1 MSLNYDPC
9 STAPME
15 VIYGNGSS
23 ALVEQSVE
31 VGPVKALVCPG
42 EDLTE
47 NLFSPNP
54 LLDLGYTLHMD
65 GRSGYMR
72 HPETG
77 ETIHVTRHGARWSV
91 DLEDVAALKR
101 HHSSLD
107 KALGPYMACTVK
119 SKPISE
125 SIRQRVLRLHERMG
139 HAATEVMCDA
149 CTGVGS
155 TWSHSELTPSMIR
168 KVMRKEPCVV
178 CALAK
183 RNKKPVPD
191 PSGERL
197 EELKPGEIIS
207 ADIVGKIS
215 PPTKNGDRYYFLFAD
230 VKTGYQ
236 HVYTCATKSG
246 FVTAMKL
253 VLEWYKVN
261 KCEPKILR
269 TDSEE
274 VLVHGSVGKYLASI
288 GMKTE
293 LSAPYAHHQ
302 NFVERYVQTAN
313 KGTSALLHG
322 QRFLKAHH
330 WDKAL
335 MHFIDCRNHSPNV
348 KCGKM
353 SPYEVITG
361 QTTNLKK
368 TFQFAF
374 GDLVYVRIPNDQ
386 REWKFDLRQD
396 IGIYVGQPPGSVD
409 AAYVYY
415 PYSNTQYVRSNLSA
429 VDVSDEVYRRYFA
442 RRFDIRDAS
451 KSDWSMLKDVAGD
464 LAFDFEQPSV
474 SDGNG
479 DEFKLVARLAETEEI
494 PQELSPVN
502 KRTAAIPKSDRVLRS
517 VSAKSAAAV
526 GSGGRE
532 TVDDGAE
539 DDDMFKRLC
548 VNAMAAAT
556 SKLTVS
562 GALRSE
568 DRAHWIKAIRDEIFA
583 LLYVTHSLV
592 PEDIDYSKPHH
603 LIHATIQLK
612 KKMKDVN
619 LLDKFKAR
627 CCACGNELFGL
638 INETYSPTVA
648 SITHSVLHQIAI
660 IDDMATATV
669 DTVAAY
675 LNQIYPEDAAAIYLK
690 LPRNVAEI
698 CGLDPDRVY
707 RIKKYI
713 YGLPDSGR
721 AYYLAYREH
730 LLANGYSST
739 MSDPCLFVRIV
750 DSERT
755 YIWFHVDDTFVA
767 SNSTS
772 GIERFTNIMRRRF
785 EITINDQVDSHLGVN
800 MERLD
805 DGSIKLTQRK
815 LLQQIFDEYPPE
827 DITRAKG
834 IPIPLKPTV
843 SSIDESS
850 DSDIPQVEYLHLL
863 GMLNYMTRSRPDIST
878 ALSFAATHSSK
889 PMRSHYLELLRI
901 VRYLWD
907 TRDKSLIVRRG
918 SNSNS
923 SLTLTCY
930 VDASYL
936 THADARS
943 HSGYCMSFGTV
954 GTFYVKSSK
963 QQLVATSSTHAEIRA
978 LYQLIVDIIFVVN
991 LCDELGRPVHLPA
1004 IIFEDN
1010 KPAIDVSS
1018 SLTARIKKCR
1028 HFLMLINFIRE
1039 QVSEGLIAIQKVSTE
1054 LNYAD
1059 VLTKALAGSSFES
1072 KVDYLLGILHD

>member
-1 MSLNYDPC
+1 MSLNYEPC
-9 STAPME
+9 STTAPVE
-15 VIYGNGSS
+15 IVYGNGSS
-23 ALVEQSVE
+23 AVVEQSVE
-31 VGPVKALVCPG
+31 LGPVKAFVCPSN
-42 EDLTE
+42 DLTE

-77 ETIHVTRHGARWSV
+77 DKIHVTRHGARWSV
-91 DLEDVAALKR
+91 DLEDIAALKQY
-101 HHSSLD
+101 HYALD
-107 KALGPYMACTVK
+107 KALGPYMTCTLKAK
-119 SKPISE
+119 SVSE
-125 SIRQRVLRLHERMG
+125 SVRQRVLRLHERMG

-155 TWSHSELTPSMIR
+155 TWSHSELTPSIIR

-178 CALAK
+178 CVLAK

-197 EELKPGEIIS
+197 EHLKPGEIIS
-207 ADIVGKIS
+207 ADIVGKIN
-215 PPTKNGDRYYFLFAD
+215 PPTKNGDCYYFLFAD

-253 VLEWYKVN
+253 VLDWYKIN
-261 KCEPKILR
+261 KCDTKVIR

-274 VLVHGSVGKYLASI
+274 VLVHGNVGRYLAGI
-288 GMKTE
+288 GIKTE

-335 MHFIDCRNHSPNV
+335 MHYIDCRNHSPNV
-348 KCGKM
+348 KCGKK
-353 SPYEVITG
+353 SPHEVITG
-361 QTTNLKK
+361 RTTNLEK

-374 GDLVYVRIPNDQ
+374 GDLVYVRIPDGQ

-396 IGIYVGQPPGSVD
+396 IGIYVGQPPESVD
-409 AAYVYY
+409 SAYVYY
-415 PYSNTQYVRSNLSA
+415 PYSNMQYVRSNLSA
-429 VDVSDEVYRRYFA
+429 MDISDEAYQRYFA

-451 KSDWSMLKDVAGD
+451 KTDWSMLRDVVGD
-464 LAFDFEQPSV
+464 LAFDFEQPSDA
-474 SDGNG
+474 DGEG
-479 DEFKLVARLAETEEI
+479 GEHRLVARLAETEEV
-494 PQELSPVN
+494 PRELAPTDS
-502 KRTAAIPKSDRVLRS
+502 RATTSKSDRVLRS
-517 VSAKSAAAV
+517 ASAKSVTAV
-526 GSGGRE
+526 GTAGRE
-532 TVDDGAE
+532 VADDSAA
-539 DDDMFKRLC
+539 DDLFKRLC
-548 VNAMAAAT
+548 INAMAAVT
-556 SKLTVS
+556 SKLTVN
-562 GALRSE
+562 GALRS
-568 DRAHWIKAIRDEIFA
+568 DDCDYWIKAIRDEIFS
-583 LLYVTHSLV
+583 LLYTTHSLV
-592 PEDIDYSKPHH
+592 PEEIDYSRPHH
-603 LIHATIQLK
+603 LIHATVQLK
-612 KKMKDVN
+612 KKMKDVG

-627 CCACGNELFGL
+627 CCACGNELYGL
-638 INETYSPTVA
+638 ISETYSPTV
-648 SITHSVLHQIAI
+648 SSLTHSVLHQIAI
-660 IDDMATATV
+660 IDDMVTATV

-675 LNQIYPEDAAAIYLK
+675 LNQDYPDDAVPIYLK

-698 CGLDPDRVY
+698 CGLNPNTVY
-707 RIKKYI
+707 RVKKYI
-713 YGLPDSGR
+713 YGLPDAGR

-730 LLANGYSST
+730 LLSNGYSPT
-739 MSDPCLFVRIV
+739 VSDPCLFTRVV
-750 DSERT
+750 DGERT
-755 YIWFHVDDTFVA
+755 YIWFHVDDTFIA
-767 SNSTS
+767 SSS
-772 GIERFTNIMRRRF
+772 AAGIDRFTSVMRRRF
-785 EITINDQVDSHLGVN
+785 EITINEQVDAHLGVN
-800 MERLD
+800 METLA

-827 DITRAKG
+827 NLPRAKG
-834 IPIPLKPTV
+834 IPIPLKTPV
-843 SSIDESS
+843 RDIDEMG
-850 DSDIPQVEYLHLL
+850 DPEVPQVEYLHLL

-878 ALSFAATHSSK
+878 ALSFAATHSAR
-889 PMRSHYLELLRI
+889 PVQSHFQELLRI

-918 SNSNS
+918 SNSDS

-936 THADARS
+936 THADSRS
-943 HSGYCMSFGTV
+943 HSGYCMSFGKV

-963 QQLVATSSTHAEIRA
+963 QQLIATSSTHAEVRA
-978 LYQLIVDIIFVVN
+978 LYQLIIDVIFVVN
-991 LCDELGRPVHLPA
+991 LCDELRRPVQLPA

-1018 SLTARIKKCR
+1018 SLTARIKKCK
-1028 HFLMLINFIRE
+1028 HFLMLISFIRE
-1039 QVSEGLIAIQKVSTE
+1039 QVSEGLIAIQKVPTE

-1059 VLTKALAGSSFES
+1059 VLTKALAGPSFES
-1072 KVDYLLGILHD
+1072 KVDYLLGILHE